1 VSIHPDTSLGAVSL
15 TVRNLDQSLEFYET
29 RLGLQQN
36 SRSGNIA
43 RLGVP
48 GRDLIVLTEAP
59 HTRSYPRST
68 GLYHFAI
75 RVPTRFDLA
84 RSLQRILNTKTAVQG
99 FADHLVSEAIYLP
112 DPDGIGIEIYCDRPR
127 EEWPYENG
135 RLKMGTDPLDLDGL
149 FGELAGQSDKWSVLH
164 PDTTMGHMHLH
175 VAQLNSAEAFYHD
188 VLGFDLVLRYGP
200 SASFLAAGGYH
211 HHIGINT
218 WAGVGAP
225 PPPADASGLRWF
237 SIELPD
243 DEALRQVTGRIK
255 EAGIELVENG
265 VGHLVSDPSSNSI
278 LLTTKF
284 DSWMGDDCGSQT

>member
-1 VSIHPDTSLGAVSL
+1 MSIHPDTSLGAVSL

-36 SRSGNIA
+36 SRSENIA
-43 RLGVP
+43 RLGVL

-59 HTRSYPRST
+59 DARSYSRST

-84 RSLQRILNTKTAVQG
+84 CSLQRIVNTKTAVQG

-112 DPDGIGIEIYCDRPR
+112 DPDGTGIEIYRDRPS
-127 EEWPYENG
+127 EQWQYENG
-135 RLKMGTDPLDLDGL
+135 RLIMETDPLDLDGL
-149 FGELAGQSDKWSVLH
+149 LNELAGQPDNWNGLH
-164 PDTTMGHMHLH
+164 PDTTMGHVHLH
-175 VAQLNSAEAFYHD
+175 VAQLNSAEAFYRD

-218 WAGVGAP
+218 WAGIGAP
-225 PPPADASGLRWF
+225 PPPVNSSGLRWYTV
-237 SIELPD
+237 ELPD
-243 DEALRQVTGRIK
+243 GKSLKQVTDRIK
-255 EAGIELVENG
+255 KAEIELVEG
-265 VGHLVSDPSSNSI
+265 GGGYMVRDPSSNGI
-278 LLTTKF
+278 LLTTMK
-284 DSWMGDDCGSQT
+284 DS

>member
-15 TVRNLDQSLEFYET
+15 TVRNIDQSLEFYET

-36 SRSGNIA
+36 RRSGNNA

-48 GRDLIVLTEAP
+48 GRDLVMLTEDP
-59 HTRSYPRST
+59 LVRTISRTT

-75 RVPTRFDLA
+75 RVPTRLDLA
-84 RSLQRILNTKTAVQG
+84 RSLQNIVNTKTAVQG

-127 EEWPYENG
+127 EQWQYENG

-149 FGELAGQSDKWSVLH
+149 LGELSGQPNGWSGLH

-175 VAQLNSAEAFYHD
+175 VAQLDLAESFYHEI
-188 VLGFDLVLRYGP
+188 LGFDLVLRYGS
-200 SASFLAAGGYH
+200 SASFLATGGYH

-218 WAGVGAP
+218 WAGIGAP
-225 PPPADASGLRWF
+225 PPPANSSSLRWF

-243 DEALRQVTGRIK
+243 EEALHQVISRI
-255 EAGIELVENG
+255 EDVGIELAHTG
-265 VGHLVSDPSSNSI
+265 SGHLVHDPSSNGI
-278 LLTTKF
+278 LLTIKKNP
-284 DSWMGDDCGSQT
+284 